1 MKSGDILFIE
11 PHELGAGILRYQY
24 SEDSQEK
31 NFSDLMTIS
40 RDYMRKKS
48 MSFAGV
54 VFLSGAKKMLSERYM
69 KANMSVEDTIRDYD
83 DRIQALHEEHL
94 YELMERN
101 DKIQQQPDTAKI
113 RSLVNSPFKLTLKCK
128 LYLTIVVLHKE
139 KPAFLRKLL
148 LQVPNLPKIVD
159 TVCVSRGHSEST
171 DFSMS
176 PDGYQAFHT
185 EFLEICNTFYEVLKG
200 GE

>member
-1 MKSGDILFIE
+1 MLQVCCNKHSRWDYKYKSDGDRDEIE
-11 PHELGAGILRYQY
+11 AACLKKHKTDERK
-24 SEDSQEK
+24 DC
-31 NFSDLMTIS
+31 
-40 RDYMRKKS
+40 DYES
-48 MSFAGV
+48 
-54 VFLSGAKKMLSERYM
+54 
-69 KANMSVEDTIRDYD
+69 
-83 DRIQALHEEHL
+83 
-94 YELMERN
+94 N
-101 DKIQQQPDTAKI
+101 DKPDTAKI

>member
-1 MKSGDILFIE
+1 MKAIGLSKI
-11 PHELGAGILRYQY
+11 HELFDNY
-24 SEDSQEK
+24 SC
-31 NFSDLMTIS
+31 
-40 RDYMRKKS
+40 DYES
-48 MSFAGV
+48 
-54 VFLSGAKKMLSERYM
+54 
-69 KANMSVEDTIRDYD
+69 
-83 DRIQALHEEHL
+83 
-94 YELMERN
+94 N
-101 DKIQQQPDTAKI
+101 DKPDTAKI

>member
-1 MKSGDILFIE
+1 MTFTYPSHTTKGCVPLS
-11 PHELGAGILRYQY
+11 
-24 SEDSQEK
+24 
-31 NFSDLMTIS
+31 SD
-40 RDYMRKKS
+40 
-48 MSFAGV
+48 V
-54 VFLSGAKKMLSERYM
+54 
-69 KANMSVEDTIRDYD
+69 
-83 DRIQALHEEHL
+83 
-94 YELMERN
+94 
-101 DKIQQQPDTAKI
+101 
-113 RSLVNSPFKLTLKCK
+113 
-128 LYLTIVVLHKE
+128 TIVVLHKE